1 MSGTTPNTENA
12 KDVPKKAAPDAV
24 QEDHAKVAEGAAN
37 KLAAEATS
45 ATAPKSTDAKSPEAG
60 KTDAQATPG
69 TKAEGSGDK
78 ADGTKS
84 DGAKTEVAKAEDGK
98 DNKDTKEHKDHQKDG
113 KDHEGHEVSDPEHLS
128 AKVTELRIEE
138 WKKAHSEIKGKGVFG
153 FAMPAK
159 ELLFGGNNLDMTPGK
174 QLFGSND
181 LILTG
186 DLSSA
191 RLNPVKLEVPAAKP
205 ANAEGKPEAPGTEK
219 PVAAADAPA
228 PGKPV
233 QPGDVADPAKAAKD
247 GDKPAEDPNKSWW
260 SKAWDGASS
269 VVEGGIKT
277 LQSAYREVFSK
288 TASDALDTVGD
299 TTEQTLAKA
308 KANKDITITS
318 KSDVASGEL
327 KSVMANTA
335 DSTHLIDKDSHVIKT
350 PDGLTITRD
359 RDTKYT
365 KIEKE
370 GGSTLE
376 RFADGSEKVTKP
388 NGDVITKY
396 DNEHVEVHNAKDG
409 TSTIL
414 KGKEVTQQFPEFT
427 IRQTAHNIMDEIKA
441 GKVPPPGQC
450 VAAADATACSTTEG
464 TSVVGKDNTLTLLSK
479 TEPGQVVVDA
489 KNQTVTRMDDKGV
502 PIPGEKDVPMEE
514 FKRRHDGRMDFGG
527 FKIGETPGV
536 AHAESTNGAVNMTYN
551 ENTKTPD
558 LKLTVQEGPHKG
570 NVIDVTTEGSRTKY
584 DYHTP
589 EGTPIK
595 ESSVDLNDD
604 KHIYT
609 QAGVDANNPDA
620 NYNFSFDPEKG
631 FTFGEYK
638 DLADTM
644 ADFSFG
650 ADGDFFG
657 GLNFDSD
664 GSIYETNSYGGRDYL
679 YDASDDSY
687 AASTSVAASASTSGQ
702 SVASTVQAAAS
713 AGGIVSAEQYRG
725 MAIGAI
731 GSVDAA
737 IQACLTSDNWSA
749 LGNLIATKDSLI
761 AALNRMTERSQ
772 NFQKAS
778 ADGLSQ
784 DQAFKAAEVADGS
797 AGIHTAINEV
807 RERQEGRR
815 AIGRTPTSWA

>member
-1 MSGTTPNTENA
+1 MSGTTPNTDNA
-12 KDVPKKAAPDAV
+12 KDVPKKAATDAV
-24 QEDHAKVAEGAAN
+24 QEDPAKVAEGAAN
-37 KLAAEATS
+37 KLAAEAST
-45 ATAPKSTDAKSPEAG
+45 ATLPKTTDASTPKSTEAG
-60 KTDAQATPG
+60 KTDAPATPG
-69 TKAEGSGDK
+69 TKAEGTGDN
-78 ADGTKS
+78 ADGTK
-84 DGAKTEVAKAEDGK
+84 TEAAKAEDGK
-98 DNKDTKEHKDHQKDG
+98 DNKDSKEHKDHQKDG
-113 KDHEGHEVSDPEHLS
+113 KDHDDDHEVSDSAHLS

-138 WKKAHSEIKGKGVFG
+138 WKKAHRETIGKGVFG

-174 QLFGSND
+174 QLFGPND

-186 DLSSA
+186 NLGDA
-191 RLNPVKLEVPAAKP
+191 RMNPVKLEVPAAKP

-219 PVAAADAPA
+219 PVAAADAPV
-228 PGKPV
+228 PGQPV
-233 QPGDVADPAKAAKD
+233 QPGDVTDAAKAAKN
-247 GDKPAEDPNKSWW
+247 GDKPADDPNKPWW
-260 SKAWDGASS
+260 SKAFDGATSI
-269 VVEGGIKT
+269 VEGGIKT
-277 LQSAYREVFSK
+277 IQSAYREVFSK

-308 KANKDITITS
+308 KTNKDITITS
-318 KSDVASGEL
+318 KSDVGTGEL
-327 KSVMANTA
+327 KEVMANTA
-335 DSTHLIDKDSHVIKT
+335 DSTHLINKDSHVIKT
-350 PDGLTITRD
+350 PDGLTISKNRD
-359 RDTKYT
+359 NGYT

-427 IRQTAHNIMDEIKA
+427 IRQTARNIMDEIKA
-441 GKVPPPGQC
+441 GKVPPPGEC

-464 TSVVGKDNTLTLLSK
+464 TSIVGKDNTLTLLST
-479 TEPGQVVVDA
+479 TEPGQIVVDA

-502 PIPGEKDVPMEE
+502 PVPGEKDVPMEE
-514 FKRRHDGRMDFGG
+514 FKRRNQGRMDFGG

-551 ENTKTPD
+551 QDTKTPD

-609 QAGVDANNPDA
+609 QNGVDANNPEA

-638 DLADTM
+638 DTADTQPE
-644 ADFSFG
+644 FSFG
-650 ADGDFFG
+650 ADGTFFG
-657 GLNFDSD
+657 GLDFDPD
-664 GSIYETNSYGGRDYL
+664 GSIYSSDGYGGRTYY
-679 YDASDDSY
+679 YDGSDEAYASSTT
-687 AASTSVAASASTSGQ
+687 AAANASTSGQ
-702 SVASTVQAAAS
+702 SIASTVQAAAS

-761 AALNRMTERSQ
+761 SALNRMTERSH

-784 DQAFKAAEVADGS
+784 DQAFKVAEVADGP
-797 AGIHTAINEV
+797 AGIRTAIDLV

-815 AIGRTPTSWA
+815 STGRTPTSWA

>member
-1 MSGTTPNTENA
+1 MSGTTTNTDNA
-12 KDVPKKAAPDAV
+12 KEAPKKPAPDAV
-24 QEDHAKVAEGAAN
+24 QEDHAKVAEGAAS
-37 KLAAEATS
+37 KLAADATT
-45 ATAPKSTDAKSPEAG
+45 AAPKTTEANTAKPGETG
-60 KTDAQATPG
+60 KTDAPATPG
-69 TKAEGSGDK
+69 TKSEASGDK
-78 ADGTKS
+78 ADGTK
-84 DGAKTEVAKAEDGK
+84 TETAKAEDGK
-98 DNKDTKEHKDHQKDG
+98 DNKDSKEHKDHQKDG
-113 KDHEGHEVSDPEHLS
+113 KDHDDEHQVSDAAHLS
-128 AKVTELRIEE
+128 AEVMKY
-138 WKKAHSEIKGKGVFG
+138 WKQAHMDTKGKGVLG
-153 FAMPAK
+153 FVLPSDKLKFEGAP
-159 ELLFGGNNLDMTPGK
+159 LDMSPGK
-174 QLFGSND
+174 KLFASND
-181 LILTG
+181 FVLTG
-186 DLSSA
+186 DLTAA
-191 RLNPVKLEVPAAKP
+191 RMSPVKLEVPAPKP

-233 QPGDVADPAKAAKD
+233 QPGDVADPAKAAKE
-247 GDKPAEDPNKSWW
+247 GDKPADDSSKSWW
-260 SKAWDGASS
+260 SKAWDGATS
-269 VVEGGIKT
+269 VVEGGINTIK
-277 LQSAYREVFSK
+277 SAYKEVFSK
-288 TASDALDTVGD
+288 TASEALDTVGD

-327 KSVMANTA
+327 KNVMANTA

-396 DNEHVEVHNAKDG
+396 DNEHVEVKNAKDG

-427 IRQTAHNIMDEIKA
+427 IRQTTHNIMEQIKA
-441 GKVPPPGQC
+441 GEVPPPGQC
-450 VAAADATACSTTEG
+450 VAAPDATACSTTEG
-464 TSVVGKDNTLTLLSK
+464 TSVVGKDNKLTLLSA
-479 TEPGQVVVDA
+479 TEPGRVVVDA
-489 KNQTVTRMDDKGV
+489 TNQTVTRMDDKGV
-502 PIPGEKDVPMEE
+502 PVPGEKDVPMEE
-514 FKRRHDGRMDFGG
+514 FKRRNHGRLEFGG
-527 FKIGETPGV
+527 FKFGDKPGV

-551 ENTKTPD
+551 AETKTPD

-589 EGTPIK
+589 DGTPIK

-604 KHIYT
+604 KHLYT
-609 QAGVDANNPDA
+609 QTGVDANNPES
-620 NYNFSFDPEKG
+620 NYNFSFDPDKG
-631 FTFGEYK
+631 FTFGEYN
-638 DLADTM
+638 DLADTQPE
-644 ADFSFG
+644 FSFG
-650 ADGDFFG
+650 ADGSFFG
-657 GLNFDSD
+657 GLDFDSD
-664 GSIYETNSYGGRDYL
+664 GSIYESDGYGGRTYY
-679 YDASDDSY
+679 YDGSDEAYAS
-687 AASTSVAASASTSGQ
+687 STSVAASASTSGQ

-713 AGGIVSAEQYRG
+713 AGGVVSAEQYRG

-797 AGIHTAINEV
+797 AGIRTAIDLV
-807 RERQEGRR
+807 KERQEGRR
-815 AIGRTPTSWA
+815 STGRTPTSWA